1 MQGDQFQPSFYF
13 FKNSLVLYLKT
24 ITYPKIA
31 FCQFNVLDSQKNLLR
46 ALYGL
51 LAFKRRYNESVTNES
66 SVLSF
71 IYLHHLVLFI
81 STILFISTPRERDT
95 RPEIMSDNEQD
106 KFKFACSNCKRLMHY
121 KCNELPAYQIKS
133 LLDIKK
139 KKKQG
144 NKDKSGNC

>member
-51 LAFKRRYNESVTNES
+51 LAFKRRYNESVKNES
-66 SVLSF
+66 PVLSF
-71 IYLHHLVLFI
+71 IYLHHLVFD
-81 STILFISTPRERDT
+81 S
-95 RPEIMSDNEQD
+95 
-106 KFKFACSNCKRLMHY
+106 
-121 KCNELPAYQIKS
+121 S
-133 LLDIKK
+133 LTHF
-139 KKKQG
+139 
-144 NKDKSGNC
+144 

>member
-51 LAFKRRYNESVTNES
+51 LAFKRRYNESVKNES
-66 SVLSF
+66 PVLSF

-81 STILFISTPRERDT
+81 STILFLTVHWHTFNLFLRFSFQKTWVNSSKITK
-95 RPEIMSDNEQD
+95 QL
-106 KFKFACSNCKRLMHY
+106 A
-121 KCNELPAYQIKS
+121 PARHTSSKHTWCV
-133 LLDIKK
+133 K
-139 KKKQG
+139 
-144 NKDKSGNC
+144 

>member
-51 LAFKRRYNESVTNES
+51 LAFKRRYNESVKNES
-66 SVLSF
+66 PVLSF

-81 STILFISTPRERDT
+81 STILFLTVHWHTFNLFLRFSFQKTWVNSSKITKQLAPARHTSSRHT
-95 RPEIMSDNEQD
+95 RCV
-106 KFKFACSNCKRLMHY
+106 K
-121 KCNELPAYQIKS
+121 
-133 LLDIKK
+133 
-139 KKKQG
+139 
-144 NKDKSGNC
+144 

>member
-51 LAFKRRYNESVTNES
+51 LAFKRRYNESVKNES
-66 SVLSF
+66 PVLSF
-71 IYLHHLVLFI
+71 IYLQHLVLFI
-81 STILFISTPRERDT
+81 STILFLTVHWHTFNLFLRFSFQKTWVNSSKITKQLTPARHT
-95 RPEIMSDNEQD
+95 SS
-106 KFKFACSNCKRLMHY
+106 KHTWCVK
-121 KCNELPAYQIKS
+121 
-133 LLDIKK
+133 
-139 KKKQG
+139 
-144 NKDKSGNC
+144 